1 MTTALTAIITTTI
14 IKTNITTNIKAIV
27 TAIALKTN
35 THSQR
40 RSLFFTMP
48 LMFVA
53 IVIMALSAQAA
64 WAQSSNDE
72 ALELLMSDYWNY
84 RLQENP
90 ITATYYGIADFNH
103 LLPQVSP
110 QDRARRLRQEQ
121 ALLARLKELNRLELS
136 VQNQVNLDLLEW
148 VIGISVEA
156 QLLNISRVPFNTFS
170 GFFTRALRASFGV
183 QMTTTEDY
191 QAYISRL
198 QEFPRYFQENMD
210 NMREG
215 IRTGF
220 VLPKIVIDGVLPTV
234 KAQVY
239 DNPEQ
244 SSLFEP
250 FENLSDS
257 LTTQQQQQ
265 ILAEGR
271 RAINEFA
278 IPAFRELAEFLEN
291 EYYLASSTSI
301 GVTELAGGGDYYA
314 HQIRRY
320 TTLTD
325 LDADEIH
332 AIGLS
337 EVGRIREEMDL
348 LIQSLNFEGSFEE
361 FTDFLRDD
369 PKFYASSK
377 EQLLKEAAFVAKKID
392 YLMPEFFGRLPRTPY
407 GVVPVPD
414 EIAPNY
420 TTASYN
426 SAPIGGIRGD
436 AYWVNTYAL
445 DQRPLYELT
454 ALTLHE
460 AVPGHHQQNAIAREL
475 DNLPAFRQ
483 QLGFS
488 AFGEGWGLYA
498 EKLGIEMGVY
508 ETPYDDFGRLSY
520 EMWRACRLVIDTGIH
535 AKGWSRDRALA
546 YLGDNTSLTETN
558 VRAEVDRYISWPAQ
572 ALAYKL
578 GEMKILELRVKTET
592 ALGTNFDIR
601 AFHDAV
607 LGDGALTLDALEASI
622 NRFIASQLAK

>member
-1 MTTALTAIITTTI
+1 MTITMALTMTIKTTT
-14 IKTNITTNIKAIV
+14 KTQSQSERLSSGTLL
-27 TAIALKTN
+27 AL
-35 THSQR
+35 S
-40 RSLFFTMP
+40 SM
-48 LMFVA
+48 LM
-53 IVIMALSAQAA
+53 IMALSAPIA
-64 WAQSSNDE
+64 WAQSEADE
-72 ALELLMSDYWNY
+72 ALDQFMIEYWNY

-90 ITATYYGIADFNH
+90 ITATYSGVADFNH

-110 QDRARRLRQEQ
+110 IDHARRLRQEQ
-121 ALLARLKELNRLELS
+121 ALLAQLKKFNRLELNAE
-136 VQNQVNLDLLEW
+136 NQVNLDLLQW
-148 VIGISVEA
+148 VIGISVEG
-156 QLLNISRVPFNTFS
+156 QLLNVSRVPFNTFS
-170 GFFTRALRASFGV
+170 GFFTSALRSSFGV
-183 QMTTTEDY
+183 QMTTAEDY
-191 QAYISRL
+191 EAYFARL
-198 QEFPRYFQENMD
+198 REFPRYFRENMD

-220 VLPKIVIDGVLPTV
+220 VLPQIVIDGVLPTV
-234 KAQVY
+234 RAQVY

-244 SSLFEP
+244 SSLFDP
-250 FENLSDS
+250 LKSLSDS
-257 LTTQQQQQ
+257 LTPQQQEQ
-265 ILAEGR
+265 ILTEGR
-271 RAINEFA
+271 QAINEFA
-278 IPAFRELAEFLEN
+278 IPAFRELADFLEN
-291 EYYLASSTSI
+291 EYYPASSTSI
-301 GVTELAGGGDYYA
+301 GVTELAGGDDYYA

-320 TTLTD
+320 TTLTN
-325 LDADEIH
+325 LSADEIH
-332 AIGLS
+332 TIGLS
-337 EVGRIREEMDL
+337 EVSRIRTEMDA
-348 LIQSLNFEGSFEE
+348 LIDNLEFDGSFEE
-361 FTDFLRDD
+361 FTNFLRTD
-369 PKFYASSK
+369 PKFYATSK

-392 YLMPEFFGRLPRTPY
+392 YRMPEFFGRLPRLPY

-426 SAPIGGIRGD
+426 SAPIGGTRGG

-475 DNLPAFRQ
+475 DNLPDFRQ

-546 YLGDNTSLTETN
+546 YLSDNTSLSEAN

-578 GEMKILELRVKTET
+578 GEMKILELREKTET
-592 ALGTNFDIR
+592 ALGVEFDIR
-601 AFHDAV
+601 EFHDAV
-607 LGDGALTLDALEASI
+607 LGNGALPLDALEASI
-622 NRFIASQLAK
+622 DRFIASQLTK